1 MPFSNLFVSKHRK
14 IDFSINVTI
23 QDLANVPLVSGI
35 YHVKWKLK
43 NAEHT
48 SGSTSRSPIR
58 DHSIFWGY
66 PINTLA
72 HLVIS
77 KDNILGPCELKLQV
91 FQEIGGS
98 KDVSFIGKLTVNLSE
113 YAGSGL
119 VSRRYLLDECKFN
132 STIKLSIRMDQ
143 VSESTTSY
151 DTPPLKKQQAFIDIP
166 TMIINER
173 QAQSEQQSTSSSD
186 NQEIKRSKSS
196 SALPQYCRQV
206 TPFHNTDDPSPTD
219 LVDKLFKNKQ

>member
-91 FQEIGGS
+91 FQEIGG
-98 KDVSFIGKLTVNLSE
+98 K

-196 SALPQYCRQV
+196 SALVR
-206 TPFHNTDDPSPTD
+206 
-219 LVDKLFKNKQ
+219 